1 MSKKNS
7 QSFPR
12 CTLCKGVINILG
24 NSYVVGA
31 TGRMVCRSCLETSFH
46 ILEEVVGPE
55 EEAASAPAQSVTPQ
69 HIIRELDKS
78 IIGQE
83 QAKSAVALAA
93 WKQMLRA
100 NGDNAVP
107 RTNLLLYG
115 PSGCG
120 KTAII
125 REAAKI
131 AELPFLT
138 VDATGIT
145 ETGYRGKN
153 AADIV
158 TDLLAGFKGHPH
170 VRHAIIFVDE
180 VDKLSVKAD
189 YIADRLLFALAVGS
203 MHYHTSADLQAAR
216 PWLSGCVGYLFQ
228 REEPPQRSF
237 YYLIKLTELP
247 QDARMA
253 FFDGY
258 LPPSHPLRRDA
269 DMPKLFRELEVICVM
284 AISGVKKLPM

>member
-31 TGRMVCRSCLETSFH
+31 TGRMVCQSCLETSFH

-55 EEAASAPAQSVTPQ
+55 EEAVSAPAQSVTPQ

-83 QAKSAVALAA
+83 QAKSAVALAV

-180 VDKLSVKAD
+180 VDKLSAHGAD
-189 YIADRLLFALAVGS
+189 WR
-203 MHYHTSADLQAAR
+203 
-216 PWLSGCVGYLFQ
+216 
-228 REEPPQRSF
+228 
-237 YYLIKLTELP
+237 
-247 QDARMA
+247 
-253 FFDGY
+253 
-258 LPPSHPLRRDA
+258 
-269 DMPKLFRELEVICVM
+269 
-284 AISGVKKLPM
+284 